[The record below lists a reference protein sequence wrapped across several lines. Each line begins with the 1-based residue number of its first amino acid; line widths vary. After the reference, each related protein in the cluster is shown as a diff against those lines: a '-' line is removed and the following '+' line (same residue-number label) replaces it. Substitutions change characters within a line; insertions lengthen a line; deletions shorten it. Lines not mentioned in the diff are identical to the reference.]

1 MPYECSTD
9 ADPPKSLRLHGGLL
23 LLLELVVHVVY
34 INGMNNSPSVLGDV
48 VQVVDTTGVGIPVG
62 GMVDGTLTKVDGL
75 IDGKVGAVVR
85 VQNAVGIGGTGS
97 DGKVG
102 ALEASAV
109 IVDVVQLRAGFV
121 PTGNHGAHAEA
132 VAAVGVHGV
141 GQKLGGGRDGDALA
155 VAQLVHA
162 ALGAEVAL
170 PEGAV
175 GGTAGHGTEEEG
187 VDLDDLLDG
196 LGGDVGAHGG
206 PGVDRHDDALVEF
219 EGEGGGTLGELDE
232 LVGVLVTGSGGKVV
246 AAELGGLFWVYYCI
260 GAKGAR
266 RERVSCSK
274 CMC

>member
-1 MPYECSTD
+1 MFLRRKRKPCN
-9 ADPPKSLRLHGGLL
+9 LRLHGGLL
-23 LLLELVVHVVY
+23 LLLELIVHVV
-34 INGMNNSPSVLGDV
+34 NVDGMNNSPSVLGDV

-62 GMVDGTLTKVDGL
+62 GMVDGTLAKVDGL
-75 IDGKVGAVVR
+75 IDGKVGAVVG

-102 ALEASAV
+102 ALEAGAV
-109 IVDVVQLRAGFV
+109 VVDVVQLRAGLV
-121 PTGNHGAHAEA
+121 PTGYHGAHAKA

-196 LGGDVGAHGG
+196 LGGDVGTHGG
-206 PGVDRHDDALVEF
+206 TGVDRHDDALVEL
-219 EGEGGGTLGELDE
+219 EGQGGGTLGELDQ
-232 LVGVLVTGSGGKVV
+232 LVSVLVSGGRGKVV
-246 AAELGGLFWVYYCI
+246 TAKLGGLI
-260 GAKGAR
+260 
-266 RERVSCSK
+266 
-274 CMC
+274 